1 MSPEVIELITFIAI
15 DQKYPILIGNTLK
28 YFMQNGYHVSPEAF
42 KSLAIFLERS
52 KGFEED
58 AKRFLYLSSD
68 TEHIQLNYA
77 MVRTFFQ
84 RCIKFKKGED
94 FLQLFEQLRKNLKL
108 NKSFDHTPESERD
121 SKLKTIKKDFY
132 DGVMTD
138 LIQAGAFKLAL
149 VIYGEKQREKLTPDV
164 HDRLIG
170 MQIFSAQKNLNEF
183 QEIFDEVMDESN
195 DFRLNTDRCEKIC
208 QTLKNFNTDQTS
220 GRMQEMMEKLSDK
233 MIDQDIHMTNVI
245 VDDYVRTYG
254 DSSDWFKVTDFLQRL
269 TPENSSPDPRIV
281 SFLKKNLIYIM
292 DVGLRNKIKD
302 LADEFEKS
310 FFTYEARKNQAELR
324 AARQRQA

>member
-1 MSPEVIELITFIAI
+1 VSPEVIELITFIAI

-138 LIQAGAFKLAL
+138 LI
-149 VIYGEKQREKLTPDV
+149 
-164 HDRLIG
+164 
-170 MQIFSAQKNLNEF
+170 
-183 QEIFDEVMDESN
+183 
-195 DFRLNTDRCEKIC
+195 
-208 QTLKNFNTDQTS
+208 
-220 GRMQEMMEKLSDK
+220 
-233 MIDQDIHMTNVI
+233 
-245 VDDYVRTYG
+245 
-254 DSSDWFKVTDFLQRL
+254 
-269 TPENSSPDPRIV
+269 
-281 SFLKKNLIYIM
+281 
-292 DVGLRNKIKD
+292 
-302 LADEFEKS
+302 
-310 FFTYEARKNQAELR
+310 
-324 AARQRQA
+324 